1 MSCCLDFETQKSTIE
16 NVIKQYHTDYKIF
29 VPRRIATGGIEYKI
43 IVGIVVLPDVDKNTQ
58 LFESL
63 IKLQGRTDVCV
74 KVLDSQ
80 IDQRDARIVDLFLL
94 EIEAQIQIGV

>member
-1 MSCCLDFETQKSTIE
+1 VSCCLDFESQKSTIE
-16 NVIKQYHTDYKIF
+16 NIIKQYHTDYKIF
-29 VPRRIATGGIEYKI
+29 VPRRIATGGIAYKI

-58 LFESL
+58 LFEAL
-63 IKLQGRTDVCV
+63 LKLQGSTEVCV

-94 EIEAQIQIGV
+94 EVESEAII